1 MMYFPVPLD
10 TMPLLESGVS
20 TIISERG
27 IAVGSGFELKSPI
40 VLSLRRN
47 FLAKLLLHTMEK
59 RTPAPIQQVTSM
71 YCNNCGGKG
80 HLFRTCKDPV
90 LSCGLLLIDHPT
102 VPVSPEDARILMIRR
117 KDSMS
122 FAEFL
127 RGRYDPSDTA
137 YVSTLVKNM
146 TLKEQAL
153 VVSEPFETLWKLLW
167 GDDRTSS
174 DYVPSRDRFT
184 QLDRLTLMRENLS
197 DYTEPEWGFPKGR
210 RMRGETDLACA
221 VREFNEETNIPR
233 EAYVVLKNMVLEE
246 TFTGLNA
253 VRYRHLYFV
262 ALLRKP
268 ELVNLSQKFTPMQR
282 REISGIAW
290 KTFGETEALVRPH
303 HTERKG
309 MIGQLRSILE
319 TFEVTE
325 E

>member
-1 MMYFPVPLD
+1 
-10 TMPLLESGVS
+10 
-20 TIISERG
+20 
-27 IAVGSGFELKSPI
+27 
-40 VLSLRRN
+40 
-47 FLAKLLLHTMEK
+47 
-59 RTPAPIQQVTSM
+59 M

-90 LSCGLLLIDHPT
+90 LSCGLLLIDHSSLPLNPANHH
-102 VPVSPEDARILMIRR
+102 VLMIRR

-127 RGRYDPSDTA
+127 RGRYDPTDTA

-153 VVSEPFETLWKLLW
+153 VASETFEALWKLLW
-167 GDDRTSS
+167 GDDRNSP
-174 DYVPSRDRFT
+174 DFVASRDRFN
-184 QLDRLTLMRENLS
+184 QLDRLALMKANLS

-221 VREFNEETNIPR
+221 VREFHEETNIPR
-233 EAYVVLKNMVLEE
+233 DAYLVLKNMVLEE
-246 TFTGLNA
+246 TFTGLNN

-268 ELVNLSQKFTPMQR
+268 ELVNLTQKFTPMQR

-290 KTFGETEALVRPH
+290 KSFGEAEALVRPH
-303 HTERKG
+303 HIQRRD
-309 MIGQLRSILE
+309 MLDQLKSILE
-319 TFEVTE
+319 TFEVSE
-325 E
+325 